1 MALQPHPGT
10 LLLYRRADC
19 TLCDDARV
27 LVQAAL
33 EQRVLRGESAVSVRE
48 VDVASDAELERRFG
62 ASVPVLSIDG
72 MELGLAVSGRQI
84 QTFLDRALGR
94 AV

>member
-10 LLLYRRADC
+10 LLLYRRTDC
-19 TLCDDARV
+19 TLCDEARI

-48 VDVASDAELERRFG
+48 VDVASNAELERRFG

-84 QTFLDRALGR
+84 QAFLDRALGR